1 MFVFNFKEESKVL
14 VIENISMNYDETP
27 NIVHALSNV
36 NLILNKNEL
45 TIIEGPSGS
54 GKTTLLNIIG
64 GLLKPSSGKILVNNK
79 NIIEMNDNEK
89 AYYRNKVIG
98 FVFQSFYLEP
108 NFTVYDNVEV
118 PLIIA
123 GIPKNERR
131 KMILSTL
138 DSVGLLDKEKMI
150 ASKLSGGEKQRVS
163 IARAIVNNPE
173 IILADEP
180 TGNLDAE
187 SAENVAAML
196 SLAAAKYK
204 QTIVMV
210 THDKQMAEYADR
222 ILNIV
227 DGQVR
232 TEELLFH

>member
-1 MFVFNFKEESKVL
+1 MYVFNFKEESKVL

-180 TGNLDAE
+180 TGNLD
-187 SAENVAAML
+187 SKNGDMIM
-196 SLAAAKYK
+196 SLLKRISKEDKIVIVITHNDEQAIKYG
-204 QTIVMV
+204 
-210 THDKQMAEYADR
+210 DKIYR
-222 ILNIV
+222 LN
-227 DGQVR
+227 DG
-232 TEELLFH
+232 EINEK

>member
-1 MFVFNFKEESKVL
+1 ML
-14 VIENISMNYDETP
+14 VIEKISMNYDETP

-180 TGNLDAE
+180 TGNLD
-187 SAENVAAML
+187 SKNGDMIM
-196 SLAAAKYK
+196 SLLKRISKEDKIVIVITHNDEQAIKYG
-204 QTIVMV
+204 
-210 THDKQMAEYADR
+210 DKIYR
-222 ILNIV
+222 LN
-227 DGQVR
+227 DG
-232 TEELLFH
+232 EINEK

>member
-1 MFVFNFKEESKVL
+1 ML

-27 NIVHALSNV
+27 NIIHALSNV

-180 TGNLDAE
+180 TGNLD
-187 SAENVAAML
+187 SKNGDMIM
-196 SLAAAKYK
+196 SLLKRISKEDKIVIVITHNDEQAIKYG
-204 QTIVMV
+204 
-210 THDKQMAEYADR
+210 DKIYR
-222 ILNIV
+222 LN
-227 DGQVR
+227 DG
-232 TEELLFH
+232 EINEK

>member
-79 NIIEMNDNEK
+79 NIIEMKDNEK

-180 TGNLDAE
+180 TGNLD
-187 SAENVAAML
+187 SKNGDMIM
-196 SLAAAKYK
+196 SLLKRISKEDKIVIVITHNDEQAIKYG
-204 QTIVMV
+204 
-210 THDKQMAEYADR
+210 DKIYR
-222 ILNIV
+222 LN
-227 DGQVR
+227 DG
-232 TEELLFH
+232 EINEK

>member
-1 MFVFNFKEESKVL
+1 ML

-118 PLIIA
+118 PLIIV

-180 TGNLDAE
+180 TGNLD
-187 SAENVAAML
+187 SKNGDMIM
-196 SLAAAKYK
+196 SLLKRISKEDKIVIVITHNDEQAIKYG
-204 QTIVMV
+204 
-210 THDKQMAEYADR
+210 DKIYR
-222 ILNIV
+222 LN
-227 DGQVR
+227 DG
-232 TEELLFH
+232 EINEK

>member
-150 ASKLSGGEKQRVS
+150 ASKLSGGEKKSVS

-180 TGNLDAE
+180 TGNLD
-187 SAENVAAML
+187 SKNGDMIM
-196 SLAAAKYK
+196 SLLKRISKEDKIVIVITHNDEQAIKYG
-204 QTIVMV
+204 
-210 THDKQMAEYADR
+210 DKIYR
-222 ILNIV
+222 LN
-227 DGQVR
+227 DG
-232 TEELLFH
+232 EINEK

>member
-1 MFVFNFKEESKVL
+1 MFVLNFKEESKVL

-180 TGNLDAE
+180 TGNLD
-187 SAENVAAML
+187 SKNGDMIM
-196 SLAAAKYK
+196 SLLKRISKEDKIVIVITHNDEQAIKYG
-204 QTIVMV
+204 
-210 THDKQMAEYADR
+210 DKIYR
-222 ILNIV
+222 LN
-227 DGQVR
+227 DG
-232 TEELLFH
+232 EINEK

>member
-180 TGNLDAE
+180 TGNLD
-187 SAENVAAML
+187 SKNGDMIM
-196 SLAAAKYK
+196 SLLKRISKEDKIVIVITHNDEQDIKYG
-204 QTIVMV
+204 
-210 THDKQMAEYADR
+210 DKIYR
-222 ILNIV
+222 LN
-227 DGQVR
+227 DG
-232 TEELLFH
+232 EINEK

>member
-180 TGNLDAE
+180 TGNLD
-187 SAENVAAML
+187 SKNGDMIM
-196 SLAAAKYK
+196 SLLKRISKEDKILIVITHNDEQAIKYG
-204 QTIVMV
+204 
-210 THDKQMAEYADR
+210 DKIYR
-222 ILNIV
+222 LN
-227 DGQVR
+227 DG
-232 TEELLFH
+232 EINEK

>member
-1 MFVFNFKEESKVL
+1 ML

-108 NFTVYDNVEV
+108 DFTVYDNVEV

-131 KMILSTL
+131 KMILNTL

-180 TGNLDAE
+180 TGNLD
-187 SAENVAAML
+187 SKNGDMIM
-196 SLAAAKYK
+196 SLLKRISKEDKIVIVITHNDEQAIKYG
-204 QTIVMV
+204 
-210 THDKQMAEYADR
+210 DKIYR
-222 ILNIV
+222 LN
-227 DGQVR
+227 DG
-232 TEELLFH
+232 EINEK

>member
-1 MFVFNFKEESKVL
+1 ML

-45 TIIEGPSGS
+45 TIIEGPSWS

-180 TGNLDAE
+180 TGNLD
-187 SAENVAAML
+187 SKNGDMIM
-196 SLAAAKYK
+196 SLLKRISKEDKIVIVITHNDEQAIKYG
-204 QTIVMV
+204 
-210 THDKQMAEYADR
+210 DKIYR
-222 ILNIV
+222 LN
-227 DGQVR
+227 DG
-232 TEELLFH
+232 EINEK

>member
-45 TIIEGPSGS
+45 TIIEGPSWS

-180 TGNLDAE
+180 TGNLD
-187 SAENVAAML
+187 SKNGDMIM
-196 SLAAAKYK
+196 SLLKRISKEDKIVIVITHNDEQAIKYG
-204 QTIVMV
+204 
-210 THDKQMAEYADR
+210 DKIYR
-222 ILNIV
+222 LN
-227 DGQVR
+227 DG
-232 TEELLFH
+232 EINEK

>member
-1 MFVFNFKEESKVL
+1 ML

-36 NLILNKNEL
+36 NLILNKSEL

-180 TGNLDAE
+180 TGNLD
-187 SAENVAAML
+187 SKNGDMIM
-196 SLAAAKYK
+196 SLLKRISKEDKIVIVITHNDEQAIKYG
-204 QTIVMV
+204 
-210 THDKQMAEYADR
+210 DKIYR
-222 ILNIV
+222 LN
-227 DGQVR
+227 DG
-232 TEELLFH
+232 EINEK

>member
-1 MFVFNFKEESKVL
+1 ML

-150 ASKLSGGEKQRVS
+150 ASKLSCGEKQRVS

-180 TGNLDAE
+180 TGNLD
-187 SAENVAAML
+187 SKNGDMIM
-196 SLAAAKYK
+196 SLLKRISKEDKIVIVITHNDEQAIKYG
-204 QTIVMV
+204 
-210 THDKQMAEYADR
+210 DKIYR
-222 ILNIV
+222 LN
-227 DGQVR
+227 DG
-232 TEELLFH
+232 EINEK

>member
-1 MFVFNFKEESKVL
+1 MYVFNFKEENKVL

-180 TGNLDAE
+180 TGNLD
-187 SAENVAAML
+187 SKNGDMIM
-196 SLAAAKYK
+196 SLLKRISKEDKIVIVITHNDEQAIKYG
-204 QTIVMV
+204 
-210 THDKQMAEYADR
+210 DKIYR
-222 ILNIV
+222 LN
-227 DGQVR
+227 DG
-232 TEELLFH
+232 EINEK

>member
-138 DSVGLLDKEKMI
+138 DSVGLPD
-150 ASKLSGGEKQRVS
+150 
-163 IARAIVNNPE
+163 
-173 IILADEP
+173 
-180 TGNLDAE
+180 NLDAIIF
-187 SAENVAAML
+187 SL
-196 SLAAAKYK
+196 SSKPTCIYCK
-204 QTIVMV
+204 S
-210 THDKQMAEYADR
+210 DCK
-222 ILNIV
+222 
-227 DGQVR
+227 
-232 TEELLFH
+232 

>member
-1 MFVFNFKEESKVL
+1 ML

-163 IARAIVNNPE
+163 IARVIVNNPE

-180 TGNLDAE
+180 TGNLD
-187 SAENVAAML
+187 SKNGDMIM
-196 SLAAAKYK
+196 SLLKRISKEDKIVIVITHNDEQAIKYG
-204 QTIVMV
+204 
-210 THDKQMAEYADR
+210 DKIYR
-222 ILNIV
+222 LN
-227 DGQVR
+227 DG
-232 TEELLFH
+232 EINEK

>member
-1 MFVFNFKEESKVL
+1 ML

-45 TIIEGPSGS
+45 TIIEGPTGS

-180 TGNLDAE
+180 TGNLD
-187 SAENVAAML
+187 SKNGDMIM
-196 SLAAAKYK
+196 SLLKRISKEDKIVIVITHNDEQAIKYG
-204 QTIVMV
+204 
-210 THDKQMAEYADR
+210 DKIYR
-222 ILNIV
+222 LN
-227 DGQVR
+227 DG
-232 TEELLFH
+232 EINEK

>member
-1 MFVFNFKEESKVL
+1 ML

-89 AYYRNKVIG
+89 AYYRNKIIG

-131 KMILSTL
+131 EIILSTL
-138 DSVGLLDKEKMI
+138 DSVGLLDKKDMI
-150 ASKLSGGEKQRVS
+150 AAKLSGGEKQRVS

-180 TGNLDAE
+180 TGNLD
-187 SAENVAAML
+187 SKNGDMIM
-196 SLAAAKYK
+196 SLLKRISKEDKIVIVITHNDEQAIKYG
-204 QTIVMV
+204 
-210 THDKQMAEYADR
+210 DKIYR
-222 ILNIV
+222 LN
-227 DGQVR
+227 DG
-232 TEELLFH
+232 EINEK

>member
-1 MFVFNFKEESKVL
+1 ML

-138 DSVGLLDKEKMI
+138 DSVGLTDKEKMI

-180 TGNLDAE
+180 TGNLD
-187 SAENVAAML
+187 SKNGDMIM
-196 SLAAAKYK
+196 SLLKRISKEDKIVIVITHNDEQAIKYG
-204 QTIVMV
+204 
-210 THDKQMAEYADR
+210 DKIYR
-222 ILNIV
+222 LN
-227 DGQVR
+227 DG
-232 TEELLFH
+232 EINEK

>member
-1 MFVFNFKEESKVL
+1 ML

-108 NFTVYDNVEV
+108 NFTVCDNVEV

-180 TGNLDAE
+180 TGNLD
-187 SAENVAAML
+187 SKNGDMIM
-196 SLAAAKYK
+196 SLLKRISKEDKIVIVITHNDEQAIKYG
-204 QTIVMV
+204 
-210 THDKQMAEYADR
+210 DKIYR
-222 ILNIV
+222 LN
-227 DGQVR
+227 DG
-232 TEELLFH
+232 EINEK

>member
-1 MFVFNFKEESKVL
+1 MFVFNFKEENKVL

-180 TGNLDAE
+180 TGNLD
-187 SAENVAAML
+187 SKNGDMIM
-196 SLAAAKYK
+196 SLLKRISKEDKIVIVITHNDEQAIKYG
-204 QTIVMV
+204 
-210 THDKQMAEYADR
+210 DKIYR
-222 ILNIV
+222 LN
-227 DGQVR
+227 DG
-232 TEELLFH
+232 EINEK

>member
-163 IARAIVNNPE
+163 IARAIANNPE

-180 TGNLDAE
+180 TGNLD
-187 SAENVAAML
+187 SKNGDMIM
-196 SLAAAKYK
+196 SLLKRISKEDKIVIVITHNDEQAIKYG
-204 QTIVMV
+204 
-210 THDKQMAEYADR
+210 DKIYR
-222 ILNIV
+222 LN
-227 DGQVR
+227 DG
-232 TEELLFH
+232 EINEK

>member
-1 MFVFNFKEESKVL
+1 ML

-131 KMILSTL
+131 KMIISTL

-180 TGNLDAE
+180 TGNLD
-187 SAENVAAML
+187 SKNGDMIM
-196 SLAAAKYK
+196 SLLKRISKEDKIVIVITHNDEQAIKYG
-204 QTIVMV
+204 
-210 THDKQMAEYADR
+210 DKIYR
-222 ILNIV
+222 LN
-227 DGQVR
+227 DG
-232 TEELLFH
+232 EINEK

>member
-54 GKTTLLNIIG
+54 GKTTVLNIIG

-180 TGNLDAE
+180 TGNLD
-187 SAENVAAML
+187 SKNGDMIM
-196 SLAAAKYK
+196 SLLKRISKEDKIVIVITHNDEQAIKYG
-204 QTIVMV
+204 
-210 THDKQMAEYADR
+210 DKIYR
-222 ILNIV
+222 LN
-227 DGQVR
+227 DG
-232 TEELLFH
+232 EINEK

>member
-54 GKTTLLNIIG
+54 GKTTLLNMIG

-180 TGNLDAE
+180 TGNLD
-187 SAENVAAML
+187 SKNGDMIM
-196 SLAAAKYK
+196 SLLKRISKEDKIVIVITHNDEQAIKYG
-204 QTIVMV
+204 
-210 THDKQMAEYADR
+210 DKIYR
-222 ILNIV
+222 LN
-227 DGQVR
+227 DG
-232 TEELLFH
+232 EINEK